1 MPTITAMSHDESEH
15 LRPEPDAA
23 PAAAQPPSTEGR
35 PLGTLLPLLLAAV
48 LAVVLGFGV
57 SWLGSGDTTATTG
70 ATGTADRAAGEPD
83 ATRIPRLQ
91 AAAEELTGTT
101 LPGPVS
107 VSRLD
112 ANELKELV
120 GRLMD
125 EDPDP
130 MLSTGYNDLFHLMGV
145 LAPGANL
152 ETIIRDGLV
161 DQAAGLYDP
170 KTDRL
175 YLVQRA
181 GADVTDSIVVHEI
194 VHAIQDVKYPL
205 ESLMKSRTGDQ
216 DGTSAIQAVI
226 EGEATEVQVR
236 YLLDQGAAGI
246 LGELSGS
253 LNQLSGTQFNLPPYL
268 QRSLEFP
275 YTQGQSFIEALRADG
290 GQAAVDRAY
299 RNPPR
304 TTLAIMEPQ
313 RYIDGQDGSVSL
325 PAAAPPAQGQRVLT
339 ATFGASE
346 VWALTGDHSLALT
359 WRAGRATV
367 DRSGDEGTLTL
378 TIATSDPEGLSTALE
393 KVLPDTTE
401 VTIERSVVTAVN
413 RQRLDTPGG

>member
-1 MPTITAMSHDESEH
+1 MSRIETDDPARPDPDE
-15 LRPEPDAA
+15 AA
-23 PAAAQPPSTEGR
+23 PAASSPPAENR
-35 PLGTLLPLLLAAV
+35 PLGTLLPLFLAAV
-48 LAVVLGFGV
+48 LVVVLGFGA
-57 SWLGSGDTTATTG
+57 SWLGGGSTTPAVDTAATP
-70 ATGTADRAAGEPD
+70 ARPAAVEPD

-112 ANELKELV
+112 SGELRALV
-120 GRLMD
+120 ERLMAA
-125 EDPDP
+125 DPDP
-130 MLSTGYNDLFHLMGV
+130 MLSSGYNDLFHLMGV
-145 LAPGANL
+145 LERGQSL
-152 ETIIRDGLV
+152 EEIVKGGLV

-170 KTDRL
+170 KSDRL

-181 GADVTDSIVVHEI
+181 GADVTDSIIVHEI
-194 VHAIQDVKYPL
+194 VHAIQDVKHPL

-236 YLLDQGAAGI
+236 FLLDQGAAGI

-253 LNQLSGTQFNLPPYL
+253 LNQLSGSQFNLPPYL

-275 YTQGQSFIEALRADG
+275 YTQGQEFIAALRASG

-299 RNPPR
+299 RSPPR
-304 TTLAIMEPQ
+304 TTLAVMEPD
-313 RYIDGQDGSVSL
+313 RYLDGTDASVSL
-325 PAAAPPAQGQRVLT
+325 PASAPPADGRRVLT

-346 VWALTGDHSLALT
+346 LWALTGDHARALT

-367 DRSGDEGTLTL
+367 DRDGDEGTLTL
-378 TIATSDPEGLSTALE
+378 TIATSDPEGLSAALE
-393 KVLPDTTE
+393 EALPDTTE
-401 VTIERSVVTAVN
+401 ITIERSVVTAVN
-413 RQRLDTPGG
+413 RQTLD